1 MNNIKNILWGIILVI
16 IGVIIWLNTIG
27 ITDIDIFFD
36 GWWTLVI
43 IVPCFIGLFTN
54 KDKTGNIIGLLVG
67 VILLLGMQNIID
79 FNLIWKLLLPSII
92 VIIGLSLIFKN
103 TFNSKIN
110 NEIKKLNN
118 KNTKDNEYCATFSG
132 QRIDFPNEEFKGATL
147 NSVFGSI
154 TCDLREAKIK
164 EDVVINASSVF
175 GGIDIIVPDDVN
187 IKIKSNSIFGGV
199 NNKKK
204 NNEDKK
210 YTIYVNASCL
220 FGGVDIKWT
229 QDKELLSL

>member
-16 IGVIIWLNTIG
+16 IGVIIGLNTIG

-164 EDVVINASSVF
+164 EDVIINASSVF

-220 FGGVDIKWT
+220 FGGVDIK
-229 QDKELLSL
+229 

>member
-1 MNNIKNILWGIILVI
+1 MNNIKNILRGIILVI
-16 IGVIIWLNTIG
+16 IGVIIGLNTIG

-118 KNTKDNEYCATFSG
+118 KNTKNNEYCATFSG

-220 FGGVDIKWT
+220 FGGVDIK
-229 QDKELLSL
+229 

>member
-16 IGVIIWLNTIG
+16 IGVIIGLNTIG

-36 GWWTLVI
+36 GWWTLFI

-67 VILLLGMQNIID
+67 IILLLGMQNIID

-110 NEIKKLNN
+110 SEIKKLNS
-118 KNTKDNEYCATFSG
+118 KDTKDNEYWATFSG
-132 QRIDFPNEEFKGATL
+132 QRIDIPNEEFKGATL

-164 EDVVINASSVF
+164 EDVVINTSSVF

-204 NNEDKK
+204 NNEDNK

-220 FGGVDIKWT
+220 FGGVDIK
-229 QDKELLSL
+229 

>member
-1 MNNIKNILWGIILVI
+1 MNNVKNILWGIALVV
-16 IGVIIWLNTIG
+16 IGVIIGLNTMNVVN
-27 ITDIDIFFD
+27 IDIFFD
-36 GWWTLVI
+36 GWWTLFI
-43 IVPCFIGLFTN
+43 IVPCFIGLFTDN
-54 KDKTGNIIGLLVG
+54 DKTGNIIGLFVG

-110 NEIKKLNN
+110 DEIKKLNN
-118 KNTKDNEYCATFSG
+118 KNTKNNEYCATFSE
-132 QRIDFPNEEFKGATL
+132 QRIDIPNEEFKGATL

-164 EDVVINASSVF
+164 EDVVINTSAIF

-199 NNKKK
+199 DNKKK
-204 NNEDKK
+204 NNTDKK
-210 YTIYVNASCL
+210 YTIYVNANCL
-220 FGGVDIKWT
+220 FGGVNIK
-229 QDKELLSL
+229 

>member
-16 IGVIIWLNTIG
+16 IGVIIGLNTIG

-175 GGIDIIVPDDVN
+175 GGIDIILPDDVN

-220 FGGVDIKWT
+220 FGGVDIK
-229 QDKELLSL
+229 

>member
-16 IGVIIWLNTIG
+16 IGVIIGLNTMG
-27 ITDIDIFFD
+27 ITNIDIFFD
-36 GWWTLVI
+36 GWWTLII

-210 YTIYVNASCL
+210 YTICVNASCL
-220 FGGVDIKWT
+220 FGGVDIK
-229 QDKELLSL
+229 

>member
-1 MNNIKNILWGIILVI
+1 MQ
-16 IGVIIWLNTIG
+16 
-27 ITDIDIFFD
+27 
-36 GWWTLVI
+36 
-43 IVPCFIGLFTN
+43 
-54 KDKTGNIIGLLVG
+54 
-67 VILLLGMQNIID
+67 LLGMQNIID

-118 KNTKDNEYCATFSG
+118 KNTKNNEYCATFSE
-132 QRIDFPNEEFKGATL
+132 QRIDIPNEEFKGATL

-175 GGIDIIVPDDVN
+175 GGITIYAPEDVN
-187 IKIKSNSIFGGV
+187 IKISSTSIFGGV
-199 NNKKK
+199 SDETNNKPKD
-204 NNEDKK
+204 EK
-210 YTIYVNASCL
+210 YTIYINATAL
-220 FGGVDIKWT
+220 FGGVEIK
-229 QDKELLSL
+229 

>member
-1 MNNIKNILWGIILVI
+1 MNNVKNILWGIALVV
-16 IGVIIWLNTIG
+16 IGVIIGLNTMNVVN
-27 ITDIDIFFD
+27 IDIFFD
-36 GWWTLVI
+36 GWWTLFI
-43 IVPCFIGLFTN
+43 IVPCFIGLFTDN
-54 KDKTGNIIGLLVG
+54 DKTGNIIGLFVG

-110 NEIKKLNN
+110 DEIKKLNG
-118 KNTKDNEYCATFSG
+118 KNTKDNEYCATFSE
-132 QRIDFPNEEFKGATL
+132 QRIDIPNEEFKGATL

-164 EDVVINASSVF
+164 EDVVINTSAIF
-175 GGIDIIVPDDVN
+175 GGIDIIVADDVN

-199 NNKKK
+199 DNKKK
-204 NNEDKK
+204 NNTDKK

-220 FGGVDIKWT
+220 FGGVNIK
-229 QDKELLSL
+229 

>member
-16 IGVIIWLNTIG
+16 IGVIIGLNTIG

-67 VILLLGMQNIID
+67 VILLLGMQ
-79 FNLIWKLLLPSII
+79 I

-220 FGGVDIKWT
+220 FGGVDIK
-229 QDKELLSL
+229 

>member
-16 IGVIIWLNTIG
+16 IGVILGLNTIG

-220 FGGVDIKWT
+220 FGGVDIK
-229 QDKELLSL
+229 

>member
-16 IGVIIWLNTIG
+16 IGVIIGLNTIG

-118 KNTKDNEYCATFSG
+118 KNTKNNEYCATFSG

-187 IKIKSNSIFGGV
+187 IIIKSNSIFGGV

-220 FGGVDIKWT
+220 FGGVDIK
-229 QDKELLSL
+229 

>member
-16 IGVIIWLNTIG
+16 IGVIIGLNTIG

-118 KNTKDNEYCATFSG
+118 KNTKNNEYCATFSG

-220 FGGVDIKWT
+220 FGGIDIK
-229 QDKELLSL
+229 

>member
-16 IGVIIWLNTIG
+16 IGVIIGLNTMG

-103 TFNSKIN
+103 TFNNKIN

-154 TCDLREAKIK
+154 TCDLRGAKIK

-175 GGIDIIVPDDVN
+175 GGIDIIAPDDVN

-220 FGGVDIKWT
+220 FGGVDIK
-229 QDKELLSL
+229 

>member
-16 IGVIIWLNTIG
+16 IGVIIGLNTIG

-132 QRIDFPNEEFKGATL
+132 QRIAFPNEEFKGATL

-220 FGGVDIKWT
+220 FGGVDIK
-229 QDKELLSL
+229 

>member
-16 IGVIIWLNTIG
+16 IGVIIGLNTMG
-27 ITDIDIFFD
+27 ITNIDIFFD
-36 GWWTLVI
+36 GWWTLFI

-79 FNLIWKLLLPSII
+79 FNLIWKFLLPSII

-118 KNTKDNEYCATFSG
+118 KNTKDNEYWATFSG
-132 QRIDFPNEEFKGATL
+132 QRIDIPNEEFKGATL

-154 TCDLREAKIK
+154 ICDLREAKIK

-220 FGGVDIKWT
+220 FGGVDIK
-229 QDKELLSL
+229 

>member
-16 IGVIIWLNTIG
+16 IGVIIGLNTIG

-79 FNLIWKLLLPSII
+79 FNLIWLLLPSII

-118 KNTKDNEYCATFSG
+118 KNTKNNEYCATFSG

-220 FGGVDIKWT
+220 FGGVDIK
-229 QDKELLSL
+229 

>member
-1 MNNIKNILWGIILVI
+1 MNNIKNVLWGIVLVI
-16 IGVIIWLNTIG
+16 IGVIIGLNTIG

-36 GWWTLVI
+36 GWWTLFI

-67 VILLLGMQNIID
+67 IILLLGMQNIID

-110 NEIKKLNN
+110 NEIKKLNS

-175 GGIDIIVPDDVN
+175 GGIEIIVPDDVN

-204 NNEDKK
+204 NSEDKK
-210 YTIYVNASCL
+210 HTIYVNASCL
-220 FGGVDIKWT
+220 FGGVDIK
-229 QDKELLSL
+229 

>member
-1 MNNIKNILWGIILVI
+1 MNNMKSILWGVVLVLL
-16 IGVIIWLNTIG
+16 GVLVGTNSLG
-27 ITDIDIFFD
+27 ITNIDIFFD
-36 GWWTLVI
+36 GWWTLFI

-54 KDKTGNIIGLLVG
+54 NDKTGNIIGLLVG

-110 NEIKKLNN
+110 SEIKKLNS
-118 KNTKDNEYCATFSG
+118 KDTKDNEYWATFSG
-132 QRIDFPNEEFKGATL
+132 QRIDIPNEEFKGATL

-164 EDVVINASSVF
+164 EDVVINTSSVF

-204 NNEDKK
+204 NNEDNK

-220 FGGVDIKWT
+220 FGGVDIK
-229 QDKELLSL
+229 

>member
-16 IGVIIWLNTIG
+16 IGVIIGLNTMG

-220 FGGVDIKWT
+220 FGGVDIK
-229 QDKELLSL
+229 

>member
-16 IGVIIWLNTIG
+16 IGVIIGLNTIG

-175 GGIDIIVPDDVN
+175 GGIDIIAPDDVN

-220 FGGVDIKWT
+220 FGGVDIK
-229 QDKELLSL
+229 

>member
-16 IGVIIWLNTIG
+16 IGVIIGLNTIG

-43 IVPCFIGLFTN
+43 IVPCFIGLFIN

-220 FGGVDIKWT
+220 FGGVDIK
-229 QDKELLSL
+229 

>member
-1 MNNIKNILWGIILVI
+1 MNNVKNILWGIALVV
-16 IGVIIWLNTIG
+16 IGVIIGLNTMNVVN
-27 ITDIDIFFD
+27 IDIFFD
-36 GWWTLVI
+36 GWWTLFI
-43 IVPCFIGLFTN
+43 IVPCFIGLFTDN
-54 KDKTGNIIGLLVG
+54 DKTGNIIGLFVG

-220 FGGVDIKWT
+220 FGGVDIK
-229 QDKELLSL
+229 

>member
-16 IGVIIWLNTIG
+16 IGVIIGLNTIG

-132 QRIDFPNEEFKGATL
+132 QRIDFPNEEFKVATL

-220 FGGVDIKWT
+220 FGGVDIK
-229 QDKELLSL
+229 

>member
-16 IGVIIWLNTIG
+16 IGVIIGLNTIG
-27 ITDIDIFFD
+27 VTDIDIFFD

-220 FGGVDIKWT
+220 FGGVDIK
-229 QDKELLSL
+229 

>member
-16 IGVIIWLNTIG
+16 IGFIIGLNTIG

-118 KNTKDNEYCATFSG
+118 KNTKNNEYCATFSG

-220 FGGVDIKWT
+220 FGGVDIK
-229 QDKELLSL
+229 

>member
-16 IGVIIWLNTIG
+16 IGVIIGLNTMG

-103 TFNSKIN
+103 TFNNKIN

-220 FGGVDIKWT
+220 FGGVDIK
-229 QDKELLSL
+229 

>member
-16 IGVIIWLNTIG
+16 IGVIIGLNTMG

-103 TFNSKIN
+103 TFNSMIN
-110 NEIKKLNN
+110 NDIKKLNN

-220 FGGVDIKWT
+220 FGGVDIK
-229 QDKELLSL
+229 

>member
-1 MNNIKNILWGIILVI
+1 MNNIKNILWGIVLVI
-16 IGVIIWLNTIG
+16 IGVIIGLNTIG

-36 GWWTLVI
+36 GWWTLFI

-110 NEIKKLNN
+110 NEIKKLNS
-118 KNTKDNEYCATFSG
+118 KNTKNNEYCATFSG

-175 GGIDIIVPDDVN
+175 GGIEIIVPDDVN

-220 FGGVDIKWT
+220 FGGVDIK
-229 QDKELLSL
+229 

>member
-1 MNNIKNILWGIILVI
+1 MNNIKNILWGIVLVI
-16 IGVIIWLNTIG
+16 IGVIIGLNTMG
-27 ITDIDIFFD
+27 ITNIDIFFD
-36 GWWTLVI
+36 GWWTLFI

-54 KDKTGNIIGLLVG
+54 NDKTGNIIGLLVG

-110 NEIKKLNN
+110 SEIKKLNS
-118 KNTKDNEYCATFSG
+118 KDTKDNEYWATFSG
-132 QRIDFPNEEFKGATL
+132 QRIDIPNEEFKGATL

-164 EDVVINASSVF
+164 EDVVINTSSVF

-204 NNEDKK
+204 NNEDNK

-220 FGGVDIKWT
+220 FGGVDIK
-229 QDKELLSL
+229 

>member
-16 IGVIIWLNTIG
+16 IGVIIGLNTMG
-27 ITDIDIFFD
+27 ITNIDIFFD

-118 KNTKDNEYCATFSG
+118 KNTKNNEYCATFSG

-220 FGGVDIKWT
+220 FGGVDIK
-229 QDKELLSL
+229 

>member
-16 IGVIIWLNTIG
+16 IGVIIGLNTMG

-210 YTIYVNASCL
+210 YTIFVNASCL
-220 FGGVDIKWT
+220 FGGVDIK
-229 QDKELLSL
+229 

>member
-1 MNNIKNILWGIILVI
+1 MNNIKNILWGIVLII
-16 IGVIIWLNTIG
+16 IGVIIGLNTMG
-27 ITDIDIFFD
+27 IINIDIFFD
-36 GWWTLVI
+36 GWWTLFI

-54 KDKTGNIIGLLVG
+54 NDKTGNIIGLLVG

-110 NEIKKLNN
+110 SEIKKLNS
-118 KNTKDNEYCATFSG
+118 KDTKDNEYWATFSG
-132 QRIDFPNEEFKGATL
+132 QRIDIPNEEFKGATL

-164 EDVVINASSVF
+164 EDVVINTSSVF

-204 NNEDKK
+204 NNEDNK

-220 FGGVDIKWT
+220 FGGVDIK
-229 QDKELLSL
+229 

>member
-16 IGVIIWLNTIG
+16 IGVIIGLNTIG

-92 VIIGLSLIFKN
+92 IIIGLSLIFKN

-220 FGGVDIKWT
+220 FGGVDIK
-229 QDKELLSL
+229 

>member
-1 MNNIKNILWGIILVI
+1 MNNVKNILWGIALVV
-16 IGVIIWLNTIG
+16 IGVIIGLNTMNVVN
-27 ITDIDIFFD
+27 IDIFFD
-36 GWWTLVI
+36 GWWTLFI

-54 KDKTGNIIGLLVG
+54 KDKTGNIIGLFVG

-118 KNTKDNEYCATFSG
+118 KNTKDNEYCATFSE
-132 QRIDFPNEEFKGATL
+132 QRIDIPNEEFKGATL

-220 FGGVDIKWT
+220 FGGVDIK
-229 QDKELLSL
+229 

>member
-1 MNNIKNILWGIILVI
+1 MKNLKNIMWGLVLI
-16 IGVIIWLNTIG
+16 TIG
-27 ITDIDIFFD
+27 TILGTNTLKITNIDIFFD

-220 FGGVDIKWT
+220 FGGVDIK
-229 QDKELLSL
+229 

>member
-16 IGVIIWLNTIG
+16 IGVIIGLNTIG

-43 IVPCFIGLFTN
+43 IVPCFIVLFTN

-220 FGGVDIKWT
+220 FGGVDIK
-229 QDKELLSL
+229 